1 MLDGKE
7 IERLISTVLRE
18 DIGPGDITSQAVVD
32 PNLKGTAVIQAK
44 EKGILAGI
52 KIAKKVFE
60 KTDPNLKFT
69 PFFKDGDRIKPQQKI
84 ASIKGS
90 IRSILKGERT
100 ALNFLQQLS
109 GVATY
114 TSRFVDKVK
123 GTSVKIL
130 DTRKTVPNLR
140 ALQKY
145 AVRLGGGKNHR
156 MGLFDM
162 VLIKENHIKAA
173 GGISEAIKKA
183 KSFSSKRIK
192 DKKLKIEVETKT
204 LKQVEEA
211 VRMGV
216 DIIML
221 DNMSLSQIKK
231 AIKII
236 RLLDEKIKIEVSGE
250 IDLNR
255 VKQIARAGVDF
266 ISVGA
271 LTHSAKALDFSL
283 KVVSLK

>member
-7 IERLISTVLRE
+7 IEKLIARALRE
-18 DIGPGDITSQAVVD
+18 DVGPGDITSQAVVD
-32 PNLKGTAVIQAK
+32 PDLKGTAVIRAK

-52 KIAKKVFE
+52 KIAEKVFKKV
-60 KTDPNLKFT
+60 DLNLRFT
-69 PFFKDGDRIKPQQKI
+69 PFFKDGDRIKPQAKI
-84 ASIKGS
+84 ASIKGN
-90 IRSILKGERT
+90 IRSILKAERT

-109 GVATY
+109 GVATN
-114 TSRFVDKVK
+114 TSRSVNKVK

-156 MGLFDM
+156 MGLYDM
-162 VLIKENHIKAA
+162 ILIKENHIKAA
-173 GGISEAIKKA
+173 GGVPEAIKRA
-183 KSFSSKRIK
+183 KFFSSKRVK
-192 DKKLKIEVETKT
+192 NKKLKIEVEAKT
-204 LKQVEEA
+204 LKETEEA
-211 VRMGV
+211 ARMGV
-216 DIIML
+216 DMIML

-236 RLLDEKIKIEVSGE
+236 RSLDEKIKIEVSGKIE
-250 IDLNR
+250 LNKI
-255 VKQIARAGVDF
+255 KQIAQTGVDF

-283 KVVSLK
+283 EVVSLK